1 MRIKSKIG
9 KISAILIATSMV
21 IPSGI
26 TYSADN
32 SGLTEVADINGSI
45 DYSGGDV
52 EFTLN
57 GSNLVEKDIK
67 AYVILK
73 KDEFKENQKRITD
86 IEKSLKFKN
95 ETKNETNKKKLTLH
109 FPKNEYNKSQEYII
123 RFSVDG
129 KETQIY
135 RDFQKTVKIR
145 RNPNGVAKK
154 EEDNILPED
163 NKITSFEAKENSK
176 KGSYSFLI
184 KGKKL
189 DIKDVKVSI
198 LSELEINK

>member
-45 DYSGGDV
+45 DYNGGDV

-95 ETKNETNKKKLTLH
+95 ETKNETSKKKLTLH

-123 RFSVDG
+123 LS
-129 KETQIY
+129 
-135 RDFQKTVKIR
+135 
-145 RNPNGVAKK
+145 
-154 EEDNILPED
+154 
-163 NKITSFEAKENSK
+163 
-176 KGSYSFLI
+176 LI
-184 KGKKL
+184 H
-189 DIKDVKVSI
+189 I
-198 LSELEINK
+198 SEPTRPY